1 MAERFLGRQLREAP
15 FQKWTLNASMCRP
28 VFDGTQL
35 SQAIKRH
42 ATDQNR
48 TKKDIGT
55 FLQGYGPTG
64 CFRDKRLTIQGAGLN
79 NAHFASG
86 VGGHTCQTP
95 FALKQAGPFLGPYGV
110 ARGDDGG
117 DPSVVYTSGRL
128 NIRIGYSQGRR
139 KR

>member
-1 MAERFLGRQLREAP
+1 MHPCVVRF
-15 FQKWTLNASMCRP
+15 SMVRSCRRRLK
-28 VFDGTQL
+28 DM
-35 SQAIKRH
+35 R
-42 ATDQNR
+42 R
-48 TKKDIGT
+48 TKIGQKRT
-55 FLQGYGPTG
+55 LALFYRATAR
-64 CFRDKRLTIQGAGLN
+64 RDVSEIKRLTIQGAGLN